1 MFDDINNVET
11 FIELTKNED
20 PRIRKR
26 ALKEMCPC
34 KVKKAIDQIWERVF
48 EMYDDPDTQVRYQ
61 VMHTLCD
68 GSPFD
73 KEFEVIEI
81 LEKMWNDKDE
91 KLKRNVR
98 RALNS
103 YRRTGKW
110 NVL

>member
-1 MFDDINNVET
+1 MEEFINFET
-11 FIELTKNED
+11 FIEQTKHSD
-20 PRIRKR
+20 PRIRKK

-34 KVKKAIDQIWERVF
+34 RVKKEIDQIWERVF
-48 EMYDDPDTQVRYQ
+48 EMYTDPDSTVRYQ

-68 GSPFD
+68 GSP
-73 KEFEVIEI
+73 KERESEVISV

-91 KLKRNVR
+91 KLRRNVR

-103 YRRTGKW
+103 YRRCGKW